1 MSARPD
7 VEAERHATERS
18 PWRVVALPSEHGGWG
33 LTLEPVLLGWL
44 VAWSI
49 AGAALGV
56 AGLLAFLVRTPLKL
70 VFIDLRRHQ
79 WQQRSRL
86 AAMVASGEL
95 VLMAAL
101 AVVAVWRSG
110 WAWAVPALIAAPL
123 VAVGFAY
130 DIRSRG
136 RRLVPELCGAIGI
149 AASAAA
155 IVLAAGHGA
164 ALAAGAWLVLAA
176 RSVGAIP
183 FVRAQIMRLRRG
195 EGPVRQSDA
204 AQFVAVGIAAAAV
217 VATREVVLGVAGVVA
232 LGVLQ
237 AVAVRRPPIAAKQLG
252 LRQMALGFGL
262 VLLTAVGVWTW

>member
-1 MSARPD
+1 MSAHHT
-7 VEAERHATERS
+7 VAAERPVTERS

-44 VAWSI
+44 VAWS
-49 AGAALGV
+49 AGGAALGV
-56 AGLLAFLVRTPLKL
+56 AAMFAFLVRTPLKL
-70 VFIDLRRHQ
+70 VFVDLRRGQ

-86 AAMVASGEL
+86 AAMVAAGEL
-95 VLMAAL
+95 ALMAVL
-101 AVVAVWRSG
+101 AVVAVWQSG
-110 WAWAVPALIAAPL
+110 WSWTVPVLVAAPL
-123 VAVGFAY
+123 VGVGFAY

-155 IVLAAGHGA
+155 IVIAAGRGA
-164 ALAAGAWLVLAA
+164 ALAAGVWLVLAA
-176 RSVGAIP
+176 RSIGAIP
-183 FVRAQIMRLRRG
+183 FVRVQIMRLRRG
-195 EGPVRQSDA
+195 DGPVRQSDL
-204 AQFVAVGIAAAAV
+204 AQLVAVGVAAAAV
-217 VATREVVLGVAGVVA
+217 VATEEMVAGATGVVV

-237 AVAVRRPPIAAKQLG
+237 AVAVRRAPLPAKQLG